1 MPYLTVAISLACAR
15 VLFLDD
21 RMVSD
26 GRTLE
31 TLRGCE
37 ADSRDAC
44 GRDES
49 IVFAG
54 AVDDEDPT
62 VQSQEHR
69 ESGNDGEADRHA
81 QNGRRVGMA

>member
-1 MPYLTVAISLACAR
+1 
-15 VLFLDD
+15 
-21 RMVSD
+21 MVSD

-31 TLRGCE
+31 TLRSCE
-37 ADSRDAC
+37 ANSRNA
-44 GRDES
+44 RRRNES

-54 AVDDEDPT
+54 TMDNEDPT

-69 ESGNDGEADRHA
+69 ESGDDGEADRHA